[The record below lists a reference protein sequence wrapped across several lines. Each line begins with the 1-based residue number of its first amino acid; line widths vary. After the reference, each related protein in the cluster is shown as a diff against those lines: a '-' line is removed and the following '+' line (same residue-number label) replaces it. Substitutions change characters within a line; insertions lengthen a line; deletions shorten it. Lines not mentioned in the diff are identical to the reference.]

1 MRQVNEKKKRKKKR
15 GAKNSF
21 LHENKKAAMEKN
33 TRLHGID
40 RKSMA
45 S

>member
-1 MRQVNEKKKRKKKR
+1 MRQVNEKKKKKKER
-15 GAKNSF
+15 GQNSF
-21 LHENKKAAMEKN
+21 YTKTKSSDGEKN
-33 TRLHGID
+33 TRLHGKD